1 MKSYCKNSRAVFL
14 TMLTLFSFFGNL
26 AWAQQNKVTAYY
38 PSRDEM
44 LKNYSHASLTDSAV
58 KGTVFKAIVSPVWK
72 PDGKGF
78 IYRNIVSKDSLAQYV
93 YIDAEKGTRQ
103 PAFDNEKL
111 TSALSKITGSAVLKD
126 RLVLYDL
133 KWQADGTGLQ
143 FRYKNNFYTANLT
156 NYTVAKISSWA
167 NNQQPYRWRRRDSIS
182 PDKKWVAFIK
192 DFNVHVRP
200 INGGMPVK
208 LTTVGT
214 KGKPFGELQWAP
226 NGHYLT
232 GYHTDPREIKKVYH
246 ILTSLPNTTRG
257 ELRSQEYAQP
267 GDEFTAYEMY
277 TFNMAT
283 LTGQKVQE
291 EKIDFLGI
299 PTQNWESD
307 GRHFIYEKADRGHQR
322 YRIIEVDAQTG
333 TVRTLIEEKTNTFIY
348 EQRIYMKHLP
358 ATNEII
364 WSSEKDG
371 WRHLY
376 LVDTKAGKIKNT
388 ITRGNWV
395 VRSIDS
401 IDAVKREVWF
411 TASGMNK
418 GEDPYFIH
426 YYRIGFN
433 GKNMVSLTPAAGN
446 HQVTFSPNKKY
457 FTDTYSTINT
467 APVTELHFTQTGKKI
482 MDLEQADISKLI
494 ATGVKLPEVFVAKAR
509 DGVTDCWGI
518 LCRPSNFD
526 VKKSYLVIEYIY
538 AGPQDSFVPKSFRA
552 WSEMQSIAELGFMV
566 VMLDGMGTAN
576 RSKAFHDVCWKNL
589 ADAGLP
595 DRILWIKALAK
606 KYSYLDTTRVGIF
619 GTSAGGQNSTGAV
632 LFHPEFYDC
641 AVSACGCHDNRVD
654 KQWWNEQWMG
664 YPVGPH
670 YAEQS
675 NVTNAHK
682 LKGHLLLIVGEADTN
697 VPPESTYRVVDAL
710 IKANKDFDLLTVPG
724 MGHSDGGPYGR
735 RKLRDFFVKH
745 LMLVEPPNRNL

>member
-1 MKSYCKNSRAVFL
+1 MHPQLKFTHKLYL
-14 TMLTLFSFFGNL
+14 TASLAFGLLTGTAS
-26 AWAQQNKVTAYY
+26 AQQRAGAQYF

-44 LKNYSHASLTDSAV
+44 LKNYAHATLTDSAV
-58 KGTVFKAIVSPVWK
+58 KNTVFKTTVIPAWK

-78 IYRNIVSKDSLAQYV
+78 IYRNIVSKDSSAQYV
-93 YIDAEKGTRQ
+93 YVDAEKGTRQ
-103 PAFDNEKL
+103 TAFDADKL
-111 TSALSKITGSAVLKD
+111 TAALSTASGTTVSKD

-133 KWQADGTGLQ
+133 KWLTDGSTLE
-143 FRYKNNFYTANLT
+143 FRYKNRFYNVNLNIYAAT
-156 NYTVAKISSWA
+156 LVATKPT
-167 NNQQPYRWRRRDSIS
+167 QPYRWRGRRDSIS

-192 DFNVHVRP
+192 DYNVHIRP
-200 INGGMPVK
+200 VNGGEAVK
-208 LTTVGT
+208 LSTIGT
-214 KGKPFGELQWAP
+214 KEKPFGELRWAP
-226 NGHYLT
+226 NGHYLI
-232 GYHTDPREIKKVYH
+232 GFHTDPRELKKVYH

-257 ELRSQEYAQP
+257 ELRSQPYAQP
-267 GDEFTAYEMY
+267 GDEFTSYEMY
-277 TFNMAT
+277 TFDVASHKE
-283 LTGQKVQE
+283 QKVKE
-291 EKIDFLGI
+291 EKIDFLGV
-299 PTQNWESD
+299 PDLSWEKD

-333 TVRTLIEEKTNTFIY
+333 TARTLIEEKTKTFIY

-358 ATNEII
+358 ATDEIV

-376 LVDTKAGKIKNT
+376 LVDTKVGKIKNA
-388 ITRGNWV
+388 ITSGNWV

-433 GKNMVSLTPAAGN
+433 GKNLISLTPAAAN
-446 HQVTFSPNKKY
+446 HQATFSNDKKY

-467 APVTELHFTQTGKKI
+467 APVTALYRTIDGKKV
-482 MDLEQADISKLI
+482 MDLEQADISKLM
-494 ATGVKLPEVFVAKAR
+494 ATGIKLPEVFVAKAR

-526 VKKSYLVIEYIY
+526 AQKSYPIIEYIY
-538 AGPQDSFVPKSFRA
+538 AGPHDSFVPKSFRA

-576 RSKAFHDVCWKNL
+576 RSKAYHDVCWKNL
-589 ADAGLP
+589 ADSGFP
-595 DRILWIKALAK
+595 DRILWMKALAN

-619 GTSAGGQNSTGAV
+619 GTSAGGQSSTGA
-632 LFHPEFYDC
+632 LLSHPEFYDC

-682 LKGHLLLIVGEADTN
+682 LKGNLLLIVGEADMN

-710 IKANKDFDLLTVPG
+710 IKANKEFDLLTVPG

-745 LMLVEPPNRNL
+745 LMGVDPPNRNL